1 MATRILSAVRPLAF
15 KVLFVLAIS
24 TVVVG
29 VILFI
34 RSVRRHR

>member
-1 MATRILSAVRPLAF
+1 MATRILSVVRPLAF

-24 TVVVG
+24 TGVVG

-34 RSVRRHR
+34 RSMRRRG